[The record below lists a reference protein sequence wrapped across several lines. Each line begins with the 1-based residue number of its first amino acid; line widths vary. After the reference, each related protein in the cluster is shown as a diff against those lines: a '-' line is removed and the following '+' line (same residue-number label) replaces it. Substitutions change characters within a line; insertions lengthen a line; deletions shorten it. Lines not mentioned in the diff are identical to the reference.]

1 MDRSTGVK
9 HTGVC
14 DTMMKA
20 CNTTYVGVIHTWV
33 CDTKMEVWNT
43 THVPIESRLNISKAE
58 DEPEINALS
67 VEQKADILTR
77 AHVRKMVDVTRVLVV
92 VSFSRKSHR
101 NLSEEVRRWFYKNW
115 TNSKKRRY
123 GSKESIQSN
132 LEKDVTPMD
141 GYTHNGVKK
150 DDYVVIEFKHAQSL
164 IGVQEI
170 DLPNSSWN

>member
-14 DTMMKA
+14 DTRMKA

-58 DEPEINALS
+58 DEPEINAQG
-67 VEQKADILTR
+67 VEQKANILTR
-77 AHVRKMVDVTRVLVV
+77 ALRKMVDVTRVLVV

-123 GSKESIQSN
+123 KSEDSIQSN

-141 GYTHNGVKK
+141 RYAHNGAKK
-150 DDYVVIEFKHAQSL
+150 DDYLVTKFKHARSL
-164 IGVQEI
+164 IGVQ
-170 DLPNSSWN
+170 